1 MLAKEIS
8 SRFGLGGLLDEIGV
22 GAPNGPETT
31 SLFLGKYLTPRLY
44 LQYGLGLFQ
53 SSNVFRL
60 RYKLNEH
67 WRLQSEAGDDQ
78 SGADILFEWE
88 K

>member
-44 LQYGLGLFQ
+44 LQYGLGLFH